1 MPFKANTTLTKTIYT
16 YMHIDALF
24 LISIY
29 MHGFEASA
37 LGYVTSPKAAS
48 NRSDLTQH
56 YRPGQYYPYQI
67 PHWAADPAQDSE

>member
-24 LISIY
+24 LISTY

-37 LGYVTSPKAAS
+37 LGYVTSPQATS
-48 NRSDLTQH
+48 NQSSLTQS
-56 YRPGQYYPYQI
+56 YSI
-67 PHWAADPAQDSE
+67 PHWAANPVQDSE